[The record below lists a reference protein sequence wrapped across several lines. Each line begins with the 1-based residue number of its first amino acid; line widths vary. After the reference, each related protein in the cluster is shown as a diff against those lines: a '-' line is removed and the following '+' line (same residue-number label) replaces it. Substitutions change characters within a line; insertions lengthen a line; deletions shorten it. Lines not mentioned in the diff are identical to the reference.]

1 MRKVSR
7 PYFKNRQLMLGNE
20 KQRRGGFVPILAS
33 TFAPAAADLIGK
45 IFGHDKKRS
54 VKRKR
59 LNVNLSKMKFTRSRR
74 RHR

>member
-1 MRKVSR
+1 
-7 PYFKNRQLMLGNE
+7 MLGNK
-20 KQRRGGFVPILAS
+20 KQQRGGFVPILAS
-33 TFAPAAADLIGK
+33 TFAPVVADLSGK
-45 IFGHDKKRS
+45 IFGHGKKRS